1 MTHWTERAR
10 CIGSPLAW
18 WFPESKHDETP
29 ALKICAGC
37 PVRQECLDDAL
48 ATGETT
54 YGIRGGLT
62 PAARIAYAKSRTINK
77 NQKLCLYCD
86 TPLPP
91 VRHWNAQVHDACRRD
106 YKNARHLA
114 RNRARRERI
123 RANRPHRECE
133 VCQATLAS
141 RDPRARFCQPC
152 ARVRAT
158 AKQRRYA
165 ARRKEKQ
172 TICEWCGK
180 LAPLTQPMHE
190 RCQREKASADEL
202 TQLMNEYAR
211 KQETA

>member
-10 CIGSPLAW
+10 CAGSPLAW
-18 WFPESKHDETP
+18 WFPASKHDETP
-29 ALKICAGC
+29 AFKICARC
-37 PVRQECLDDAL
+37 PVRQECLNDAIE
-48 ATGETT
+48 TGETMH
-54 YGIRGGLT
+54 GIRGGLT

-77 NQKLCLYCD
+77 NQKLCLHCE

-123 RANRPHRECE
+123 RANRPPRECE

-141 RDPRARFCQPC
+141 RDPRARFCEPC

-165 ARRKEKQ
+165 ERRRANPI
-172 TICEWCGK
+172 TCEWCGK
-180 LAPLTQPMHE
+180 NAPLTQPMHD
-190 RCQREKASADEL
+190 RCAAEKKTADAL
-202 TQLMNEYAR
+202 HRQL
-211 KQETA
+211 QETA

>member
-1 MTHWTERAR
+1 MTAWQDQAR
-10 CIGSPLAW
+10 CFGSPLAW
-18 WFPESKHDETP
+18 WFPHKNDETP
-29 ALKICAGC
+29 ALEICARC
-37 PVRQECLDDAL
+37 PVRQECLNDAI

-62 PAARIAYAKSRTINK
+62 PTERGKLSQKQDPTV
-77 NQKLCLYCD
+77 KLCLHCE

-91 VRHWNAQVHDACRRD
+91 GSHWNAQVHDACRQA
-106 YKNARHLA
+106 YKNARHLE
-114 RNRARRERI
+114 RNRARRARI
-123 RANRPHRECE
+123 RANRPPRECE
-133 VCQATLAS
+133 VCQADLST

-152 ARVRAT
+152 ARVRAA

-202 TQLMNEYAR
+202 TQLMTEYAR
-211 KQETA
+211 KQEMA

>member
-1 MTHWTERAR
+1 MTHWTKQAR
-10 CIGSPLAW
+10 CVDTPLSW
-18 WFPESKHDETP
+18 WFPHKNDETP
-29 ALKICAGC
+29 AFKICGRC
-37 PVRQECLDDAL
+37 PVRQECLNDAIE
-48 ATGETT
+48 TGETMH
-54 YGIRGGLT
+54 GIRGGLT
-62 PAARIAYAKSRTINK
+62 PVERIALAKTLIRNK
-77 NQKLCLYCD
+77 NMRVCLQCD

-91 VRHWNAQVHDACRRD
+91 GSHRNAQVHDACRRA
-106 YKNARHLA
+106 YRARKQLE
-114 RNRARRERI
+114 RNRARRARN
-123 RANRPHRECE
+123 RANRPPRECE

-165 ARRKEKQ
+165 ERRKEKQ

-180 LAPLTQPMHE
+180 LAPLIQPMHE